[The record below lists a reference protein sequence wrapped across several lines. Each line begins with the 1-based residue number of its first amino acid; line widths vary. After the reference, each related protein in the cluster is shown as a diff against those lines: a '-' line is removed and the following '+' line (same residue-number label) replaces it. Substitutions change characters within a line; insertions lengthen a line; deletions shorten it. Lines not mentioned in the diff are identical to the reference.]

1 MADVMMMTTH
11 SLEAEVNDPK
21 IGKYFLVYL
30 WEKEDGMFVTQNE
43 TIIWQLRGKLNAFE
57 DLPSFMQERVA
68 LLKAAYNPNDGSGT
82 FIRGLGSIG
91 SSGFPG
97 GRFWLEIK
105 LTPQERDAYHDWR
118 VRE

>member
-30 WEKEDGMFVTQNE
+30 WEKEDGMFVT
-43 TIIWQLRGKLNAFE
+43 
-57 DLPSFMQERVA
+57 FMQERVA